1 MSEKVELYAH
11 NLKPYMEGYTLKD
24 ALKDC
29 REHFLYHLAYMF
41 VTEAD
46 QLHKFD
52 LRRQSLFNDMGKRIK
67 IDSDTLI
74 YKETDYD
81 IRPYCELEMKLR
93 EEKMSELVASP
104 KQRKRLKE
112 FAKEVG
118 NCFGPGEFPWLVFNI
133 VDICGTPY
141 MFYNLVH

>member
-1 MSEKVELYAH
+1 MSEKVELHVH
-11 NLKPYMEGYTLKD
+11 NLKPFAGYTLEE
-24 ALKDC
+24 ALSDC

-41 VTEAD
+41 VTEED
-46 QLHKFD
+46 QLHEFN
-52 LRRQSLFNDMGKRIK
+52 LNRQKLFNDMGKRIK
-67 IDSDTLI
+67 IDSDTLV
-74 YKETDYD
+74 YKEIDYG
-81 IRPYCELEMKLR
+81 IRPYCEFEMRHR
-93 EEKMSELVASP
+93 EDKVSELVASP

-112 FAKEVG
+112 FTKQVG